1 MQNKKNSLA
10 SPNESLLSALS
21 EEDDSM
27 LSRELNRIAAE
38 ETKTKQSMKESQS
51 QQVLGRQKTNAGG

>member
-1 MQNKKNSLA
+1 MQTKKTNLA
-10 SPNESLLSALS
+10 SPNDSLLSALS

-38 ETKTKQSMKESQS
+38 ETKRKQSMKESQS
-51 QQVLGRQKTNAGG
+51 QQVLGRQKTNAR

>member
-1 MQNKKNSLA
+1 MQSKKNPIA

-38 ETKTKQSMKESQS
+38 ETKRKQSMKESQS
-51 QQVLGRQKTNAGG
+51 QQVLGRQKTNAG

>member
-51 QQVLGRQKTNAGG
+51 QQVLGRQKTNGGG

>member
-1 MQNKKNSLA
+1 MQSKKNPIA

-21 EEDDSM
+21 EEDYSM

-38 ETKTKQSMKESQS
+38 ETKRKQSMKESQS
-51 QQVLGRQKTNAGG
+51 QQVLGRQKTNAG

>member
-51 QQVLGRQKTNAGG
+51 QQVLGRQKTNAG